1 MIYHRRKVTGTEHFA
16 LGDASRELDVSK
28 HNLTISVPVLP
39 ICIGERIYVQ
49 AAAQSLHR
57 DNLKFARKLESG
69 LATTRVGMATI
80 QTRPYSGNYS
90 GLISQAVIASI
101 VLGLSVTAF
110 ELMRRKR
117 RKIPSQKNE
126 QGVLGSVDSWEFGYL
141 YQARCWAK
149 APAPPLPP
157 RPLSWVRQVLSIREP
172 DLFRIV
178 GTDATVYTRFLVGCV
193 FFVALHGCTT
203 LPILLPL
210 HVTHAPPSVPP
221 RSMTR
226 ASLNSLTNSRA
237 FDRDR
242 ESYTGNLRLLSVHVA
257 VIWWMSLTWIGT
269 LLWICRGAF
278 RIREAMV
285 QDARK
290 EREKYLQ
297 ENNGNPHPHQ
307 GWRLRTVMV
316 TDIPSGLRDEH
327 GLAEYFR
334 RYLSKDL
341 RISPLAPVLAPSPGI
356 RSFAVNK
363 LWRWGKSATAPPP
376 PTCGDQS
383 SAPEEKPPIEIE
395 KVVLVRKTTELASLL
410 ERREEVL
417 RRLEHAH
424 IKLATKVLL
433 AVKHKMQNPTS
444 RRSPMSTPPGSII
457 VPLSKSKSRPKSTDG
472 ARKKESD
479 SDKDGDGDPVPYALA
494 SPKVREN
501 VPRVILAP
509 ATPPGT
515 HSRTRS
521 AQGSSFDAQYQ
532 ESNRQSGITEYYT
545 PVTPTRPTLVIGA
558 PSRPDLPR
566 RPPPAVPATS
576 SRPPVPHRIPP
587 PIPPRT
593 PQTPKPANSTRL
605 DVITPVQGTPPV
617 SPGTAAAEMGF
628 NGRTRVGRMS
638 TGSYGDGLGLGLPSL
653 GKGTKGSLGPR
664 HIGPFEYDTAGAYIV
679 ETGIDEDD
687 DGGVDP
693 LGLRNRAGN
702 PLRSKNKG
710 SRPSPSRTPSEKPL
724 MEGEC
729 SDAELRD
736 RSNRDLFA
744 AREITFEDRD
754 EILER
759 NKRLVEAIGPFVY
772 EFGLLER
779 PKDKGKKRAKPTRQS
794 SEANE
799 PLQPPE
805 APFKR
810 SSGGG
815 WRLSSGSSWLS
826 AFTQS
831 STTAIT
837 SQSRASSQSTGRTLV
852 NPAGFA
858 FPAQILRTHTGS
870 IVPDSVGPDN
880 IRQVNPGETI
890 WDALHALHRSDL
902 DAYQPLIN
910 LSALFR
916 GRTVPA
922 IDFFT
927 TKLALLSALIEESR
941 GGCREDATPASTA
954 FVTFKDPR
962 DARRAVKELAAHPK
976 NLLACVVTPAPDV
989 RDIDWGRAMK
999 STYTGEFVK
1008 DWVVNVGVWGFTV
1021 LWIFPVTLLVGL
1033 VSIDNLSRFIPQLDM
1048 YLKNHHVQKELIS
1061 SFLPTLLVALLA
1073 ILIPLILFF
1082 IAKKAHNIITFSRLH
1097 DRILTRYYKFLVC
1110 NVVIFF
1116 CFGVSALQS
1125 FLTSFG
1131 EQITNVVPLV
1141 ASLIPVCAPFFVGWL
1156 IFQTGVHAG
1165 LELGLFGLPLIV
1177 YPAMARG
1184 ATTPRRREFGTRA
1197 RTFNYYYWLPN
1208 HLLVVIITLL
1218 FSILNPLILPFSLLY
1233 FLVALAVFKHQF
1245 VHVYRKIYDGN
1256 AENIVIRILRYSL
1269 DGLMLSQVVLMAIML
1284 LLQQT
1289 IQAGIVGT
1297 ALVLTALAKL
1307 YLTRVSRAKFE
1318 AADVAE
1324 AKAAC
1329 GLGQSLTR
1337 SGAEEKYLDCEA
1349 QDNTAG
1355 TGQLGRIA
1363 QQLVGWHSPSNIDM
1377 YSTIPRVR
1385 SKPENRRLDDLFK
1398 PPPQPPS
1405 RPPPPLPPRPIS
1417 HIATPSRTTHLAP
1430 PPLPE
1435 RRIPRLASWETFRA
1449 DVPLVVPHEER
1460 KPWNDNPDNTAIYD
1474 NPYYTQPVPEY
1485 LWLPKNPL
1493 SLLDL
1498 NDTIKLHRALTS
1510 EAEGGDMTESIS
1522 LDDEAAVGNFRDD
1535 SSMDPFTELTGEESI
1550 ALSAI
1555 IRDRLDHGDMGEDFD
1570 YHDGDTSSSVFSRRP
1585 SGGTITSRHQRS
1597 SNAYRSFSAGV
1608 RRSGG
1613 NLLTPITPNR
1623 LRSHSVG
1630 VAIDPALQP
1639 NLSVQAQ
1646 FLPSEHGIA
1655 PPTLRR
1661 LASVL
1666 SIGRRSSTNERR
1678 SQDETPCRAN
1688 RPRANTGA
1696 SAAVSVREALLREV
1710 CEEERT
1716 ATEERIRQELME
1728 SEQLTTPRKWTAWMY
1743 SKVTSRSHDEPI

>member
-1 MIYHRRKVTGTEHFA
+1 
-16 LGDASRELDVSK
+16 
-28 HNLTISVPVLP
+28 
-39 ICIGERIYVQ
+39 
-49 AAAQSLHR
+49 
-57 DNLKFARKLESG
+57 
-69 LATTRVGMATI
+69 MATI

-90 GLISQAVIASI
+90 GLISQAVIASV
-101 VLGLSVTAF
+101 VLTLSVTAF

-149 APAPPLPP
+149 VPAPPLPP

-210 HVTHAPPSVPP
+210 HVTHAPPSVSP

-226 ASLNSLTNSRA
+226 ASLSSLTNSGA
-237 FDRDR
+237 FGRDLD
-242 ESYTGNLRLLSVHVA
+242 SYTGNLRLLSVHVA

-278 RIREAMV
+278 RLREVMV
-285 QDARK
+285 QDTRK

-297 ENNGNPHPHQ
+297 ENNGSPHPHQ

-316 TDIPSGLRDEH
+316 TDIPSGLRDEER
-327 GLAEYFR
+327 LAGYFR

-341 RISPLAPVLAPSPGI
+341 KISPFAPVIAPSPGL

-363 LWRWGKSATAPPP
+363 LWRWGKSATTSP
-376 PTCGDQS
+376 PTCGAQS
-383 SAPEEKPPIEIE
+383 SIPEEKPPIEIE

-444 RRSPMSTPPGSII
+444 RRSPMSTPPGSIM
-457 VPLSKSKSRPKSTDG
+457 LSSSKSKSRPCSTDG
-472 ARKKESD
+472 TKKDANNDQNGYD
-479 SDKDGDGDPVPYALA
+479 SGDPVPYALA

-501 VPRVILAP
+501 VPRVMLAP

-515 HSRTRS
+515 HSRGRS
-521 AQGSSFDAQYQ
+521 IQDSFFDAPGQDP
-532 ESNRQSGITEYYT
+532 NRQSGITDHYT
-545 PVTPTRPTLVIGA
+545 PVTPTRPTVVIGA
-558 PSRPDLPR
+558 PPRPEPPR
-566 RPPPAVPATS
+566 RPPPAVPATP
-576 SRPPVPHRIPP
+576 SRPAVPHRVPP

-593 PQTPKPANSTRL
+593 PQTPKPADPTKL
-605 DVITPVQGTPPV
+605 DVSITNTPPV

-628 NGRTRVGRMS
+628 NTRTRASRMS
-638 TGSYGDGLGLGLPSL
+638 TGSYGEGLGLGLPSL
-653 GKGTKGSLGPR
+653 GRGGKGSQGPR
-664 HIGPFEYDTAGAYIV
+664 GYRGSTGPVDNDTSIPYIL
-679 ETGIDEDD
+679 ESGIDEDD
-687 DGGVDP
+687 DEGTDP
-693 LGLRNRAGN
+693 LGLRSRAGN
-702 PLRSKNKG
+702 PMHSRGGNGKKSSRLDHIR
-710 SRPSPSRTPSEKPL
+710 RPSENPL
-724 MEGEC
+724 MEGEN
-729 SDAELRD
+729 SDGEARD
-736 RSNRDLFA
+736 RPARDLFA
-744 AREITFEDRD
+744 TREITFEDRD

-772 EFGLLER
+772 EYGLLGR
-779 PKDKGKKRAKPTRQS
+779 PKDKGKKKAKPTRQS
-794 SEANE
+794 SDIEEAPE
-799 PLQPPE
+799 PPE
-805 APFKR
+805 VPFKR
-810 SSGGG
+810 SSGG

-826 AFTQS
+826 AFRQS
-831 STTAIT
+831 STTAVN
-837 SQSRASSQSTGRTLV
+837 SLSRSSSQSTGKTLV
-852 NPAGFA
+852 NPAGFG
-858 FPAQILRTHTGS
+858 FSAQVLRSHAVS
-870 IVPDSVGPDN
+870 IEPDTVGPSN
-880 IRQVNPGETI
+880 VRQVDPGETI
-890 WDALHALHRSDL
+890 WGALHSLPRSDL
-902 DAYQPLIN
+902 DAYQPLVN

-927 TKLALLSALIEESR
+927 TKLALLSALIDESR
-941 GGCREDATPASTA
+941 GGRREDETPASTA

-999 STYTGEFVK
+999 STYTGEFIK
-1008 DWVVNVGVWGFTV
+1008 DWVVNMGVWGFTV

-1033 VSIDNLSRFIPQLDM
+1033 VSIDNLSRFIPQLAV
-1048 YLKNHHVQKELIS
+1048 YLEKHYVQKELIS
-1061 SFLPTLLVALLA
+1061 SFLPTLFVALLA
-1073 ILIPLILFF
+1073 ILIPLLLFF
-1082 IAKKAHNIITFSRLH
+1082 IGKKAHNIITFSRFH

-1141 ASLIPVCAPFFVGWL
+1141 ASYIPVCAPFFVGWL
-1156 IFQTGVHAG
+1156 IFQTGIHAG
-1165 LELGLFGLPLIV
+1165 LELGLFGLPLLV

-1208 HLLVVIITLL
+1208 HLLVLIITLL

-1233 FLVALAVFKHQF
+1233 FVVALSVFKHQF

-1269 DGLMLSQVVLMAIML
+1269 DGLMLSQIVLMAMML

-1289 IQAGIVGT
+1289 IQAGIIGT
-1297 ALVLTALAKL
+1297 ALVLTALTKL

-1318 AADVAE
+1318 AADIAE

-1329 GLGQSLTR
+1329 GIGRSPTR
-1337 SGAEEKYLDCEA
+1337 TGTEEKFLDCEA
-1349 QDNTAG
+1349 QANTAS
-1355 TGQLGRIA
+1355 TGQLNRVA
-1363 QQLVGWHSPSNIDM
+1363 QRLVGWHSPSNIDM

-1385 SKPENRRLDDLFK
+1385 SKSADRRPENPFK
-1398 PPPQPPS
+1398 PQ
-1405 RPPPPLPPRPIS
+1405 PPPLPPRPIS
-1417 HIATPSRTTHLAP
+1417 HVETPARSALLAP

-1460 KPWNDNPDNTAIYD
+1460 QPWNDNPDNTATYD

-1498 NDTIKLHRALTS
+1498 NDTVKVHRALTS
-1510 EAEGGDMTESIS
+1510 EADGGDMSESIS
-1522 LDDEAAVGNFRDD
+1522 LDDEAAVGSFRDD
-1535 SSMDPFTELTGEESI
+1535 SSMDPFTEFTGEESI
-1550 ALSAI
+1550 ALSAV
-1555 IRDRLDHGDMGEDFD
+1555 IRDRLDHGDVGEDFD
-1570 YHDGDTSSSVFSRRP
+1570 FHDGDASSVFSRRP
-1585 SGGTITSRHQRS
+1585 SGGTVASRRVRS
-1597 SNAYRSFSAGV
+1597 PNAYRSISAGV

-1630 VAIDPALQP
+1630 VGIDPALQP
-1639 NLSVQAQ
+1639 NLNVQAQ

-1661 LASVL
+1661 LTSAL
-1666 SIGRRSSTNERR
+1666 SIGRRSTSDRP
-1678 SQDETPCRAN
+1678 SQEESPCQPN

-1728 SEQLTTPRKWTAWMY
+1728 SEHLTAPRKWTAWMY
-1743 SKVTSRSHDEPI
+1743 AKVTSQAPDEPI

>member
-1 MIYHRRKVTGTEHFA
+1 
-16 LGDASRELDVSK
+16 
-28 HNLTISVPVLP
+28 
-39 ICIGERIYVQ
+39 
-49 AAAQSLHR
+49 
-57 DNLKFARKLESG
+57 
-69 LATTRVGMATI
+69 
-80 QTRPYSGNYS
+80 
-90 GLISQAVIASI
+90 
-101 VLGLSVTAF
+101 
-110 ELMRRKR
+110 
-117 RKIPSQKNE
+117 
-126 QGVLGSVDSWEFGYL
+126 
-141 YQARCWAK
+141 
-149 APAPPLPP
+149 
-157 RPLSWVRQVLSIREP
+157 
-172 DLFRIV
+172 
-178 GTDATVYTRFLVGCV
+178 
-193 FFVALHGCTT
+193 
-203 LPILLPL
+203 
-210 HVTHAPPSVPP
+210 
-221 RSMTR
+221 MTR
-226 ASLNSLTNSRA
+226 ASLTSLTDSGA
-237 FDRDR
+237 FGRDRD
-242 ESYTGNLRLLSVHVA
+242 SFTGNLRLLSVHVA
-257 VIWWMSLTWIGT
+257 IIWWMSLTWIGT

-278 RIREAMV
+278 RLREAMV

-290 EREKYLQ
+290 DREKYLQ
-297 ENNGNPHPHQ
+297 ENNGNRHPHQ

-327 GLAEYFR
+327 RLAEYFR

-341 RISPLAPVLAPSPGI
+341 QVSPLAPVLAPSPGI

-376 PTCGDQS
+376 PTCGAQP
-383 SAPEEKPPIEIE
+383 SASEEKPPIEIE
-395 KVVLVRKTTELASLL
+395 KVVL
-410 ERREEVL
+410 
-417 RRLEHAH
+417 
-424 IKLATKVLL
+424 LATKVLL

-457 VPLSKSKSRPKSTDG
+457 IPFSKSKTRPNSTDG
-472 ARKKESD
+472 ATKKESD
-479 SDKDGDGDPVPYALA
+479 SDQGGHGSGDPVPYAVA

-501 VPRVILAP
+501 VPKLMLAP

-521 AQGSSFDAQYQ
+521 VQESFDAQDPK
-532 ESNRQSGITEYYT
+532 RQSGMTEYYT
-545 PVTPTRPTLVIGA
+545 PVTPTRPTVILGA
-558 PSRPDLPR
+558 PTRPELPR
-566 RPPPAVPATS
+566 RPPPAVPATP
-576 SRPPVPHRIPP
+576 SRAPIPHRVPP

-593 PQTPKPANSTRL
+593 PQTPKPVDSTRL
-605 DVITPVQGTPPV
+605 DVATPVAQNTPPV

-628 NGRTRVGRMS
+628 NTRTRANRMS
-638 TGSYGDGLGLGLPSL
+638 TGSYGEGLGKGLPSL
-653 GKGTKGSLGPR
+653 GRGAKGSQGPR
-664 HIGPFEYDTAGAYIV
+664 QVAPIEYDAAGPFIMEN
-679 ETGIDEDD
+679 GIDEDEEE
-687 DGGVDP
+687 GTDP
-693 LGLRNRAGN
+693 LGLRSRAGN
-702 PLRSKNKG
+702 PLRTKDKA

-724 MEGEC
+724 MEGE
-729 SDAELRD
+729 AEGAETRD
-736 RSNRDLFA
+736 RPIRDLFA

-759 NKRLVEAIGPFVY
+759 NKRLVEVMGPFVY

-779 PKDKGKKRAKPTRQS
+779 PKDKGKKRTKPTRQS
-794 SEANE
+794 SEIDE

-805 APFKR
+805 AAFKR
-810 SSGGG
+810 SSG

-826 AFTQS
+826 VFTHS
-831 STTAIT
+831 STTAIN
-837 SQSRASSQSTGRTLV
+837 SRSRTSSQSTSKTLV
-852 NPAGFA
+852 NPAAFA
-858 FPAQILRTHTGS
+858 FSAQALRNTE
-870 IVPDSVGPDN
+870 PDSVGPSN

-890 WDALHALHRSDL
+890 WDALHSLPRSDL

-1008 DWVVNVGVWGFTV
+1008 DWVVNMGVWGFTV

-1033 VSIDNLSRFIPQLDM
+1033 VSIDNLSRFIPQLAR
-1048 YLKNHHVQKELIS
+1048 YLEKHYVQKELIS

-1141 ASLIPVCAPFFVGWL
+1141 ASYIPVCAPFFVGWL
-1156 IFQTGVHAG
+1156 IFQTGLHAG
-1165 LELGLFGLPLIV
+1165 LELGLFGLPLLV

-1208 HLLVVIITLL
+1208 HLLVLIITLL

-1233 FLVALAVFKHQF
+1233 FIVALAVFKHQF
-1245 VHVYRKIYDGN
+1245 VHVYRKVYDGN

-1269 DGLMLSQVVLMAIML
+1269 DGLMLSQVVLMAMML

-1289 IQAGIVGT
+1289 IQAGIIGT

-1307 YLTRVSRAKFE
+1307 YLTRVTRAKFE
-1318 AADVAE
+1318 AADLAE

-1329 GLGQSLTR
+1329 GLGHSLTR
-1337 SGAEEKYLDCEA
+1337 SGTEEKYLDCEA
-1349 QDNTAG
+1349 QDMNPAG
-1355 TGQLGRIA
+1355 VGQFGRIV
-1363 QQLVGWHSPSNIDM
+1363 QQLVGWHSPSNVDM
-1377 YSTIPRVR
+1377 YSTIPRIR
-1385 SKPENRRLDDLFK
+1385 PKPESRRLDDLFK
-1398 PPPQPPS
+1398 PPSQPPS
-1405 RPPPPLPPRPIS
+1405 QPPPLPPRPTS
-1417 HIATPSRTTHLAP
+1417 HVATPTRSDLLAP

-1449 DVPLVVPHEER
+1449 DVPLVVLHEDR
-1460 KPWNDNPDNTAIYD
+1460 KPWDDNPDNTATYD
-1474 NPYYTQPVPEY
+1474 NPYYSQPVHEY

-1498 NDTIKLHRALTS
+1498 NDTVRLHRALTS
-1510 EAEGGDMTESIS
+1510 EADGGDMSESIS
-1522 LDDEAAVGNFRDD
+1522 LDDEAAVGSFRDD
-1535 SSMDPFTELTGEESI
+1535 SVMDPFTEFTGEESI
-1550 ALSAI
+1550 ALSAV

-1570 YHDGDTSSSVFSRRP
+1570 YHDGDTASSIFSRRP
-1585 SGGTITSRHQRS
+1585 SGGTVASRHQRS

-1646 FLPSEHGIA
+1646 FLPGEHGIA

-1661 LASVL
+1661 LASGL
-1666 SIGRRSSTNERR
+1666 SIGRRSTNERR
-1678 SQDETPCRAN
+1678 SQEETPRPN

-1728 SEQLTTPRKWTAWMY
+1728 SEHLTAPRKWTAWMY
-1743 SKVTSRSHDEPI
+1743 SKVTSRGHDEPI